1 MLNIVSKFVKTMVIE
16 IMTSKGF
23 PGKVVANL
31 ESSISSDGISEMCL
45 GSLV

>member
-1 MLNIVSKFVKTMVIE
+1 MNIMSKFRETMVIE

-31 ESSISSDGISEMCL
+31 ESSISSEL
-45 GSLV
+45 EALVRIE